1 MFSNTW
7 QGIAAIL
14 AFIVL
19 AMSSAFFWLRGENAQ
34 LQSEIDAYNLTIDI
48 AAKEMQEKA
57 NELPKVVKE
66 IEYRTQQKIQVVK
79 EYVYDNNQSECDNA
93 VALLRRTGF

>member
-1 MFSNTW
+1 MISNLW

-19 AMSSAFFWLRGENAQ
+19 AMSSALFWLRGENAQ

-48 AAKEMQEKA
+48 TAKEMEAKA
-57 NELPKVVKE
+57 KEIPKE
-66 IEYRTQQKIQVVK
+66 IEKIKYQTQEKIKIVK

-93 VALLRRTGF
+93 IALLRRTGF